1 MIECQCPHFHSFPY
15 HKLLKISM
23 NLSFHSTLPETASYL
38 RNREVRKAI
47 TRNPRGNVR
56 PISKRFIMQLY
67 EIYQNIVITT
77 SISCIIGLAVAWVL
91 FLSNRN
97 K

>member
-1 MIECQCPHFHSFPY
+1 
-15 HKLLKISM
+15 
-23 NLSFHSTLPETASYL
+23 
-38 RNREVRKAI
+38 
-47 TRNPRGNVR
+47 
-56 PISKRFIMQLY
+56 MQLY